1 MRDIKDIEKIYH
13 GNDLIGGWGCWKAK
27 RKKMKKEDLVSGLD
41 NKIEDNGA
49 IF

>member
-1 MRDIKDIEKIYH
+1 MLESKK
-13 GNDLIGGWGCWKAK
+13 
-27 RKKMKKEDLVSGLD
+27 KKMKKEDLVSGLD